1 MIYSQSVFQILSS
14 IAFETAETVKRHREK
29 KQESMISW
37 QFLFH
42 FQGFET
48 FRNPEI
54 DFTINLTNVSE
65 QLSINFYVKALTHD
79 EVGSKRAVT
88 MLLHQAYWSACI

>member
-1 MIYSQSVFQILSS
+1 MIYSQSVFQILPS

-29 KQESMISW
+29 KQENMILW

-42 FQGFET
+42 FQGLET

-54 DFTINLTNVSE
+54 DFTINFNKCFWTV
-65 QLSINFYVKALTHD
+65 INKFL
-79 EVGSKRAVT
+79 
-88 MLLHQAYWSACI
+88 C